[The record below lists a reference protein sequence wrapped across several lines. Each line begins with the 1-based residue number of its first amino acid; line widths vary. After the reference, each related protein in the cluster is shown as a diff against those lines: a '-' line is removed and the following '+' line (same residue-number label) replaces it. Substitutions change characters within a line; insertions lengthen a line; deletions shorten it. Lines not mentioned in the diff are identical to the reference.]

1 MLTLIHHNP
10 VLIENGVLHVDRKF
24 LNGMQYY
31 ADALN
36 IPLTTVHP
44 LLNKNEQIMD
54 IVSIPIAELN
64 FEVVTV
70 EEKSTERTALK
81 QIIEQSALVY
91 GHGMGSSSLA
101 RSNNIPYI
109 LILEYDLSTHITF
122 ATNGVSN
129 IARRMFRTLRTIC
142 EYLFVEIPAIRS
154 AHSLHCNG
162 YPVFESSAPY
172 NKNRLLYL
180 DSRMSTAQ
188 IISESELKTRLSTLG
203 QRRLI
208 RLLFSGRY
216 EAAKGAAD
224 AVSVAIECQKLGL
237 DIEFH
242 SYGQGSL
249 RDEMKRLASSAPFP
263 ESIFIHDAIPYP
275 DLVQRSREF
284 DIFVCCHVQND
295 PSCTYLETLG
305 SGLPIVGYDNKML
318 KGIVDNSKAGFTSK
332 LGSPVKVAQQ
342 IKALAKDTQML
353 ADMSLNARAFSLEH
367 VFENEFNLRVSAI
380 KVAYGSLSKTTES

>member
-44 LLNKNEQIMD
+44 LLNKSEQIMD
-54 IVSIPIAELN
+54 RVSIPIAELN
-64 FEVVTV
+64 FEVVTI
-70 EEKSTERTALK
+70 EKSTERNALK

-91 GHGMGSSSLA
+91 GHGMGSSSIA
-101 RSNNIPYI
+101 RRSNIPYI

-129 IARRMFRTLRTIC
+129 IARRMFRTLRKVFD
-142 EYLFVEIPAIRS
+142 YLFVEIPAIRN

-188 IISESELKTRLSTLG
+188 VISEAELKTRLSTLG
-203 QRRLI
+203 QRRFL

-249 RDEMKRLASSAPFP
+249 RDEMKRLASTAPFP
-263 ESIFIHDAIPYP
+263 EFIFIHDAIPYP

-318 KGIVDNSKAGFTSK
+318 KGVADKSKAGFASK
-332 LGSPVKVAQQ
+332 LGSPVNVARQ
-342 IKALAKDTQML
+342 IEVLAKDKQIL
-353 ADMSLNARAFSLEH
+353 VEMSLNARKFSLEH
-367 VFENEFNLRVSAI
+367 VFENEFDLRVSAI
-380 KVAYGSLSKTTES
+380 KTAYATLSKTTES

>member
-70 EEKSTERTALK
+70 EKKSTERTALK

-91 GHGMGSSSLA
+91 GHGMGSSSMA

-142 EYLFVEIPAIRS
+142 EYLFVEIPAIRN

-188 IISESELKTRLSTLG
+188 IISEAELKTRLSTLG

-249 RDEMKRLASSAPFP
+249 RDEMRRLASRAPFP
-263 ESIFIHDAIPYP
+263 EFIFIHDAIPYP

-380 KVAYGSLSKTTES
+380 KVAYGSLSKTTQS